1 MHNTVFKIY
10 ICIRKSIEMNNQS
23 PNQDKTVAALIH
35 LSTFTQ
41 FFFPFG
47 NFIFPLIFWTAK
59 KKDPFVNEHGKQALN
74 FQISLFLYAF
84 FLIMIGI
91 AGAIIIGLNMKFEGS
106 FYINDHHQWI
116 GNPLEAGPVIIYIM
130 TMALLLL
137 ALFVLNLYA
146 VVSATIKAGE
156 GQLYKYPLTIN
167 FLNAGEYEE
176 PQENNKTEGSDQAP
190 EKK

>member
-1 MHNTVFKIY
+1 
-10 ICIRKSIEMNNQS
+10 MNNQS
-23 PNQDKTVAALIH
+23 QNHDKTVAALIH

-84 FLIMIGI
+84 FLVMVGV
-91 AGAIIIGLNMKFEGS
+91 AGAIIIGLNMNFEGS
-106 FYINDHHQWI
+106 FYIDDHHQWI
-116 GNPLEAGPVIIYIM
+116 GNPMEASPIIIYIM
-130 TMALLLL
+130 TMAFLLL

-146 VVSATIKAGE
+146 VVSATIRAGE
-156 GQLYKYPLTIN
+156 GRLYQYPLTIN
-167 FLNAGEYEE
+167 FLNAGEY
-176 PQENNKTEGSDQAP
+176 QEQQEITKTQESDKAP
-190 EKK
+190 E

>member
-1 MHNTVFKIY
+1 
-10 ICIRKSIEMNNQS
+10 MNNQS

-59 KKDPFVNEHGKQALN
+59 KNDPFVNEHGKQALN
-74 FQISLFLYAF
+74 FQISLFLYVF

-91 AGAIIIGLNMKFEGS
+91 AGALIIGLNMNFEGS
-106 FYINDHHQWI
+106 FYINEHRQWI
-116 GNPLEAGPVIIYIM
+116 GNPLEASPVIIYIM

-137 ALFVLNLYA
+137 ALFALNLYA

-167 FLNAGEYEE
+167 FLNAGHYPEA
-176 PQENNKTEGSDQAP
+176 QETTESEKSEKAP
-190 EKK
+190 E